1 MRLADDDSHK
11 ALRLVW
17 ATLTVEEARGLLDA
31 LTGYFNEER
40 PGQIQP
46 DWHTHVGDGDGSPEL
61 TLAIE
66 P

>member
-1 MRLADDDSHK
+1 MRLADDDAHK

-31 LTGYFNEER
+31 LTRYFDDDGEGR
-40 PGQIQP
+40 IDPG
-46 DWHTHVGDGDGSPEL
+46 WHTHLGGDGAPEL

-66 P
+66 R